1 MKKKTLR
8 KALKNIP
15 KPDEE
20 KLAIF
25 YGNAPEPAIP
35 PKREPE
41 MSTVDKMSAVDKKT
55 AVDRKTTVDKK
66 TTVVEMS
73 TVVNADLLRDKVKLL
88 ITTNQ
93 QSVYLSLYKRASA
106 IGKNVTHWV
115 GYNELAKEIGI
126 SQKTVQRSIDK
137 LINTRL
143 IKRTKLANTA
153 EIKGSQYQVI
163 LPEGLNT
170 VDILSTVFNE
180 PQTGTIY

>member
-1 MKKKTLR
+1 MLR

-35 PKREPE
+35 PKRESE

-55 AVDRKTTVDKK
+55 
-66 TTVVEMS
+66 TVVEMS
-73 TVVNADLLRDKVKLL
+73 TVVTADLLRDKVKLL

-93 QSVYLSLYKRASA
+93 QSVYLSLYKRVSA

-126 SQKTVQRSIDK
+126 SQKTVQRAIDK

-163 LPEGLNT
+163 LPEGLTT
-170 VDILSTVFNE
+170 VDKMSTVVTVPE
-180 PQTGTIY
+180 L